1 MGIAYPTGE
10 AGGAKDLMRTYSSVK
25 IEPVEVQSAEVS
37 MEPKSTVEV
46 GESDAPAL
54 LRLMDALEE
63 HDDVDSVH
71 ANFDVPEEILEKAA
85 AAG

>member
-1 MGIAYPTGE
+1 VRSALEE
-10 AGGAKDLMRTYSSVK
+10 AGVD
-25 IEPVEVQSAEVS
+25 VQSAELS

-46 GESDAPAL
+46 GASDAPAL

-71 ANFDVPEEILEKAA
+71 ANFDVPEEILERAA

>member
-1 MGIAYPTGE
+1 
-10 AGGAKDLMRTYSSVK
+10 
-25 IEPVEVQSAEVS
+25 

-46 GESDAPAL
+46 GEGDAPAL

-71 ANFDVPEEILEKAA
+71 ANFDVPEEVLERVAA
-85 AAG
+85 AS

>member
-1 MGIAYPTGE
+1 
-10 AGGAKDLMRTYSSVK
+10 
-25 IEPVEVQSAEVS
+25 

-46 GESDAPAL
+46 GEGDAPAL

-71 ANFDVPEEILEKAA
+71 ANFDVAEEILEKAA
-85 AAG
+85 AG